1 MLTLFPFKIL
11 LQLLTF
17 CGLLQ
22 LLTLNITV
30 ISGLMRFI
38 IAEDYCNHPVL
49 NIQYFIS
56 SVNVRH
62 FIVVV
67 FV

>member
-22 LLTLNITV
+22 PLTLNITV
-30 ISGLMRFI
+30 IGGLMRFI
-38 IAEDYCNHPVL
+38 IAEDYCNHP
-49 NIQYFIS
+49 F
-56 SVNVRH
+56 
-62 FIVVV
+62 
-67 FV
+67 